1 MGTSGDSGSTPTP
14 STNVD
19 GNHQQQNGQAAF
31 TDGLNI
37 QGKRTV

>member
-1 MGTSGDSGSTPTP
+1 MGTSGDSGSTPPP

-19 GNHQQQNGQAAF
+19 GNHQQQNGQAFA
-31 TDGLNI
+31 DGSNG